1 MAKGFFDVVES
12 REGYIDR
19 YDHLLTS
26 SKTILTAAQ
35 VKLLNTTPQVLIT
48 APGPNKFISV
58 EKAVA
63 YLDFSTA
70 VFTGGNDLEIRA
82 TDGAGTALTYD
93 GFSAAFLNSALDV
106 IAVESGIS
114 YWAEVSRALDQP
126 VVAVVP
132 VADPGGAADVASTL
146 TIILIY
152 RVIKV
157 YN

>member
-1 MAKGFFDVVES
+1 MRALFDVVES
-12 REGYIDR
+12 REGFIDR
-19 YDHLLTS
+19 YDNLLTS
-26 SKTILTAAQ
+26 VRVKLTAAE
-35 VKLLNTTPQVLIT
+35 VKLLHTTPQTLIP
-48 APGPNKFISV
+48 APGPNKFISI

-63 YLDFSTA
+63 YLDFDTA
-70 VFTGGNDLEIRA
+70 VFTGGNDLEIRV
-82 TDGAGTALTYD
+82 TDGSGEVLTED
-93 GFSAAFLNSALDV
+93 GFSFAFLNSALDA
-106 IAVESGIS
+106 IAVESGVS
-114 YWAEVSRALDQP
+114 YWGEVSRALDEP